1 MEYGPSLGGTPYVGQ
16 PIGLPI
22 NFGMRFSTEET
33 AIGDTV
39 SLTEDEKEDIILRCR
54 DARSSEEV
62 QKILD
67 SSVPDGNVYRLF
79 EHVEKAAEG

>member
-22 NFGMRFSTEET
+22 NYGMRFSTEET
-33 AIGDTV
+33 AIGDAV
-39 SLTEDEKEDIILRCR
+39 SLTEDEKEEIILRCR
-54 DARSSEEV
+54 DARSGEEV

-67 SSVPDGNVYRLF
+67 ASVPDGNVYRLF
-79 EHVEKAAEG
+79 EHEEKAAEG

>member
-33 AIGDTV
+33 VVKDKV
-39 SLTEDEKEDIILRCR
+39 SLTEAEKEEMIRI
-54 DARSSEEV
+54 S
-62 QKILD
+62 I
-67 SSVPDGNVYRLF
+67 F
-79 EHVEKAAEG
+79 EHDERTAEG